1 MSMAWFFFVHSHKN
15 FNYDVMII
23 LTGQLYSLFP
33 LQLPQDS
40 QLESVYNAVGV
51 AWVGLE
57 ELG

>member
-1 MSMAWFFFVHSHKN
+1 
-15 FNYDVMII
+15 MII